1 MANVAIIGAQ
11 WGDEG
16 KGKVIDFLTES
27 ADIVVRSQGGNNA
40 GHTVIA
46 HGVKHVLHLIPSGIL
61 WPGKTCVIGNGVVL
75 DPISLLVEIDGLRA
89 KGVHITPQNLLLSN
103 RAHLSLD
110 THRALDRIKEK
121 KLGDKKIG
129 TTGRGIG
136 PSYADKAS
144 RANLRLADLLV
155 PDFFSERL
163 AAKVAETN
171 EQLAAVGEPLL
182 DFATMRDAL
191 LDAGKKLAAHVTDTA
206 VFLHRSMKAGQKL
219 MFEGAQGTH
228 LDLDFGTYPYV
239 TSSSTIAGGCCTG
252 AGVGPKAIHRLI
264 GVAKAYTTRVGSG
277 PMPTENEFLSD
288 KLHALGREFGATTG
302 RPRNCGWLD
311 TVLLRYSAVVNG
323 LDELAITNLDGLDD
337 MATIPVCVAYE
348 IDGQRHEYPPVR
360 VQDWNR
366 IRPIYE
372 EIPGWQQDLTA
383 TRSHADLPPAAQAY
397 LEKVSALV
405 GLPINIVGV
414 GPDRVQTLVK

>member
-27 ADIVVRSQGGNNA
+27 ADVVVRSQGGNNA

-75 DPISLLVEIDGLRA
+75 DPVSLLVEIDNLQA
-89 KGVHITPQNLLLSN
+89 KGIAISPQNLLLSN

-144 RANLRLADLLV
+144 RSNLRLADLLV
-155 PDFFSERL
+155 PDDFSARL
-163 AAKVAETN
+163 EAKVAETN
-171 EQLAAVGEPLL
+171 EQLSAIGEPLL
-182 DFATMRDAL
+182 DFATMRDTL
-191 LDAGKKLAAHVTDTA
+191 LAAGQRLAPHVTDTA
-206 VFLHRSMKAGQKL
+206 VFLHQSMKAGKKL

-228 LDLDFGTYPYV
+228 LDLDFGTYPFV

-252 AGVGPKAIHRLI
+252 AGVGPKAIQRLI

-337 MATIPVCVAYE
+337 FATIPVCVAYE
-348 IDGQRHEYPPVR
+348 IDGQRHDYPPVR
-360 VQDWNR
+360 IQDWDR
-366 IRPIYE
+366 IKPIYE
-372 EIPGWQQDLTA
+372 EVPGWQKDLTA
-383 TRSHADLPPAAQAY
+383 TARYADLPPAAQAY
-397 LEKVSALV
+397 LEKISALV
-405 GLPINIVGV
+405 GLPVNIVGV